1 MLMTV
6 IVSCLASTMSVGGH
20 NFVSDT
26 STQSVNSDIEHF
38 TSLLS
43 GVERLFALRND
54 LARIHSLL
62 GCELDCLSTLPSA
75 SNFRQLRGRLLIVI
89 RTNMD
94 ILSDLS
100 QLSVEMVSIFNQF
113 LEAVSDVAGRHE
125 VEP

>member
-1 MLMTV
+1 MLIAG
-6 IVSCLASTMSVGGH
+6 IVSCLASTMSVGGQ
-20 NFVSDT
+20 NSVSNT
-26 STQSVNSDIEHF
+26 PNVNSDIEHF

-54 LARIHSLL
+54 LARIHLLL
-62 GCELDCLSTLPSA
+62 GCDLDCLSALPSP